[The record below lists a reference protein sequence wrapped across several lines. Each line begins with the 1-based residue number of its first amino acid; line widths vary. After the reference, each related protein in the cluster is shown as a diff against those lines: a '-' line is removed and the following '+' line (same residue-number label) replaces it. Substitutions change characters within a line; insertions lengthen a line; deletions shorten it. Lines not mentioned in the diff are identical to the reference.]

1 MANVFYRRVVRTK
14 VMVDHAPRLVRR
26 DRLVRAAAGAS
37 AVSNP
42 TKGDYPETLFTEVV
56 SQFAKGITDDPAPKP
71 ERLVRDRP
79 WNRTTFI
86 VSGRSAREVKQL
98 VAHQLQKVISNIQ
111 VRDDGKYF
119 VYLNEIGE

>member
-14 VMVDHAPRLVRR
+14 AMLDCAPRLIRR
-26 DRLVRAAAGAS
+26 DRLVRAAAGAGG
-37 AVSNP
+37 VVHP
-42 TKGDYPETLFTEVV
+42 TKGDYPETILTEVV

-71 ERLVRDRP
+71 PRAVRNRP

-86 VSGRSAREVKQL
+86 ISGRSAREVKQL
-98 VAHQLQKVISNIQ
+98 VAHQLQFAISNIQ

-119 VYLNEIGE
+119 VYLNEIVE